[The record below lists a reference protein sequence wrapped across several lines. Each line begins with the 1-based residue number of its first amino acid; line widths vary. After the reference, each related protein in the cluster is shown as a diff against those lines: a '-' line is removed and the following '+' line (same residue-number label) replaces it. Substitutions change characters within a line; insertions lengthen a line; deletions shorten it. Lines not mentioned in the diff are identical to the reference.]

1 MKAANFLAPNWP
13 TNIPAKIQIE
23 TFVKLSRGRLGFAGT
38 VPSRDVPT
46 VWKPLERNAVICW
59 AFPDNPLFRRV
70 ETRPNTLFD
79 AIFVYLI
86 LVQVRESPL
95 LHAGT
100 VYERSLQYKGNAER
114 LGNARDPTN
123 YSKETVRRNSHSIY
137 LGLEVIDRIWE
148 MIKIS
153 LKCVRA

>member
-23 TFVKLSRGRLGFAGT
+23 TFVKLSRGRLGLAGT
-38 VPSRDVPT
+38 VPSIDVPT
-46 VWKPLERNAVICW
+46 VVNSLERNAIICW

-86 LVQVRESPL
+86 LVQVREYPL
-95 LHAGT
+95 LHVGT
-100 VYERSLQYKGNAER
+100 VFERLLWYKGNAER
-114 LGNARDPTN
+114 IAPNQHILWVVKRKGAVKRPHHILRIRGNWWDMR
-123 YSKETVRRNSHSIY
+123 K
-137 LGLEVIDRIWE
+137 W
-148 MIKIS
+148 
-153 LKCVRA
+153 